1 MCQTVSKKQPIK
13 NKIMSVFQH
22 HIFFRIS
29 RWVHRGL
36 WFFLILGFMVQPLFA
51 TELKTELLPQKMGQL
66 LNMKKKAAGQ
76 LVLASE
82 IFEHLNHRMDELRQ
96 EILEIQK
103 QMKIVSF
110 TNAIQSA
117 RIKHN
122 LLLMGQIQV
131 YVTNLDGKI
140 KKLKA
145 TRAKL
150 NFLYQLLEDDLKI
163 IETVNHMETARLMT
177 RVNETI
183 HGNSWLDQTHLFE
196 VEGMVLPEPRKIW
209 RNLIIKKNKSTK

>member
-1 MCQTVSKKQPIK
+1 M
-13 NKIMSVFQH
+13 MSVFQS

-36 WFFLILGFMVQPLFA
+36 SIFLILSFMVQPLFA
-51 TELKTELLPQKMGQL
+51 TELKTELLPQKMDQL
-66 LNMKKKAAGQ
+66 LHMQEKAAGK
-76 LVLASE
+76 LLLASE

-117 RIKHN
+117 RIRHN
-122 LLLMGQIQV
+122 LMLMGQIQV
-131 YVTNLDGKI
+131 YVTKLDGKI
-140 KKLKA
+140 EKLEA

-150 NFLYQLLEDDLKI
+150 NFLYQLLEDELKI
-163 IETVNHMETARLMT
+163 IETVNHMEIARLMK
-177 RVNETI
+177 RVDETI
-183 HGNSWLDQTHLFE
+183 HGNAWLDQTHLFE
-196 VEGMVLPEPRKIW
+196 VEGMGLPEPREIW
-209 RNLIIKKNKSTK
+209 RNLIIKK